1 MLWRTF
7 EVDLRTNGGV
17 LAAAVAFRLFL
28 LLIPLALALIT
39 GFGLLADSAHRSPQ
53 DLARQAGITGLIASA
68 VGNAGELTTFN
79 RIVLLAGGLYASLR
93 AGKGL
98 LRVLDTAH
106 GLVWEERQ
114 LPKRTSRSVL
124 GLLGVA
130 VFAIVVFTAVGRLR
144 MASPAPGLLATV
156 LAGAIP
162 VAGWCWAAGRLPHGD
177 APRWA
182 LLPGA
187 VLLSIGLQVVHLT
200 TVYYLSRQVVGRSD
214 TYGAL
219 GVAMAAL
226 LWSYIVARLILVSA
240 AFNAAAWRRT
250 QAVAASP
257 PATGRQPLSVWP
269 ALLRG
274 HFGVGSPSAGDGEGT
289 EGPEY
294 GASPDQREDA
304 AVATLTVW
312 KFATPEGADAA
323 EATLESLA
331 KQELIKI
338 EDAAT
343 VSWGPGKKKPK
354 TRQLHNL
361 AGLGALDGAFWGL
374 LFGLIFFVPLLGAA
388 VGAAAGALGGSMADV
403 GIDDDLI
410 KNVRSQVTP
419 GTSALFLMSSDAVI
433 DRVKEAFDGVD
444 AELISTNLSHESEAK
459 LRETFQH

>member
-1 MLWRTF
+1 
-7 EVDLRTNGGV
+7 VIVV
-17 LAAAVAFRLFL
+17 LAA
-28 LLIPLALALIT
+28 I
-39 GFGLLADSAHRSPQ
+39 
-53 DLARQAGITGLIASA
+53 
-68 VGNAGELTTFN
+68 
-79 RIVLLAGGLYASLR
+79 
-93 AGKGL
+93 GK
-98 LRVLDTAH
+98 
-106 GLVWEERQ
+106 
-114 LPKRTSRSVL
+114 
-124 GLLGVA
+124 
-130 VFAIVVFTAVGRLR
+130 LR
-144 MASPAPGLLATV
+144 MAAPAPGLLATV
-156 LAGAIP
+156 VAGTIP
-162 VAGWCWAAGRLPHGD
+162 VAGWCWASGRLPHGD

-187 VLLSIGLQVVHLT
+187 AVLAFGVQVVHLI
-200 TVYYLSRQVVGRSD
+200 TVYYLSRQVEGRSD

-219 GVAMAAL
+219 GVAMAVL
-226 LWSYIVARLILVSA
+226 LWSYLVARLVLVSA
-240 AFNAAAWRRT
+240 VLNATAWRR
-250 QAVAASP
+250 ARGLPGVGP
-257 PATGRQPLSVWP
+257 VPGRQPISTWP

-274 HFGVGSPSAGDGEGT
+274 HFGPGSPSVGDGEADRDRD
-289 EGPEY
+289 Y
-294 GASPDQREDA
+294 GAAPDHREDTE
-304 AVATLTVW
+304 VATLTVW

-343 VSWGPGKKKPK
+343 VSWWPGKKKPK

-388 VGAAAGALGGSMADV
+388 VGAAAGAQGGSMADV

-410 KNVRSQVTP
+410 KNVRAQITP

-433 DRVKEAFDGVD
+433 DRVKEGFQGVD